1 MATYCDISYTECYRY
16 IALGFDFYTLRFIAE
31 NAEDTL
37 VENLASVLGSIVN
50 ASGTFRTNNL
60 ILISNIGSV
69 QDFIDIRD
77 L

>member
-1 MATYCDISYTECYRY
+1 MATYCDISYSECYRY
-16 IALGFDFYTLRFIAE
+16 IALGFDFYTLRFIADAE
-31 NAEDTL
+31 NEDL

-69 QDFIDIRD
+69 QDLIDIRD